1 MVDYAINYQ
10 RMGYSVIPISK
21 NGKTPLISF
30 ADKPSMTENDIRR
43 VWRDNPDA
51 NIALR
56 TDTFFVIDVDMH
68 GDVDG
73 LTNLRN
79 WEHARLIPK
88 TLQAITP
95 SGGRHIYLKKNPN
108 HPISQNIG
116 MIEGVDIKAHVN
128 NYILV
133 PPSNNSK
140 GYYEWDTV
148 HSPKDGSITEAPLA
162 LIKVLQ
168 KMKPNYEVS
177 SFASDSVRSTKTTKL
192 FESILLGFGDK
203 GGRNNALAE
212 FVGGLL
218 LRGVDP
224 EITYH
229 LAKMANNN
237 TQEPLDDKEFERTF
251 KSMLKKEIR
260 RIGLDND

>member
-1 MVDYAINYQ
+1 
-10 RMGYSVIPISK
+10 
-21 NGKTPLISF
+21 
-30 ADKPSMTENDIRR
+30 
-43 VWRDNPDA
+43 
-51 NIALR
+51 
-56 TDTFFVIDVDMH
+56 
-68 GDVDG
+68 
-73 LTNLRN
+73 
-79 WEHARLIPK
+79 
-88 TLQAITP
+88 
-95 SGGRHIYLKKNPN
+95 
-108 HPISQNIG
+108 

-168 KMKPNYEVS
+168 KMKPSYEVS

-218 LRGVDP
+218 IRGVDP

-229 LAKMANNN
+229 LAKMANSN
-237 TQEPLDDKEFERTF
+237 TSEPLDDKEFERTF
-251 KSMLKKEIR
+251 KSMLDKETR